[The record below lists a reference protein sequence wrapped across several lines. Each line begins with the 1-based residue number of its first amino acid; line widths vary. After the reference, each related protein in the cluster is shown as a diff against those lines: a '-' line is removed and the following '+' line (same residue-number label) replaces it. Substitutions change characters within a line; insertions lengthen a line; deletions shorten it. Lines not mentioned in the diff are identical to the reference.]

1 MKIPLKIKIC
11 GLDYKIKF
19 EKNMHAID
27 GLAGEHLTNTQVIRL
42 QKDDY
47 CRQRIEQVFIHEL
60 VHAIDVQFNNN
71 SLEEDEVKR
80 IGNGLYQVLSD
91 NNLLK

>member
-1 MKIPLKIKIC
+1 MKIPKKLKVC
-11 GLDYKIKF
+11 GLDYEIKF

-27 GLAGEHLTNTQVIRL
+27 GLAGEHNANKQTIRL

-47 CRQRIEQVFIHEL
+47 CQQRIEQVFIHEIL
-60 VHAIDVQFNNN
+60 HAIDVQFNNDA
-71 SLEEDEVKR
+71 LEEQEVR
-80 IGNGLYQVLSD
+80 RLGNGLYQVLKD